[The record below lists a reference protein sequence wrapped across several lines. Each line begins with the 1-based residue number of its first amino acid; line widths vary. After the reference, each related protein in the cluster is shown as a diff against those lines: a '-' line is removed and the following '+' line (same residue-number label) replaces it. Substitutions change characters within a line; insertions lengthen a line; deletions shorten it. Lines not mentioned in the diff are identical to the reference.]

1 VQHEPSRCGPTASR
15 ARLTPVFPF
24 AVGSALGSNASASC
38 PHLNRLSRVGGE
50 DGREHRLCPTTPFCD
65 CGNRSGSARAA
76 GSNHER
82 DRGVDAGN
90 LPFQRDV
97 VWHLAGVALLLAA
110 LGLYGVLSFLVT
122 QRRQAIGTRMA
133 SRASKSGVRKVFVR
147 QGLALTVA
155 GIRVGIAGAR
165 FVSRWL
171 TSLLS
176 GVTPADPFS
185 FVAVSLELLAVTGA
199 ACGPG
204 SGDRSDGRNQV
215 RVTRRNV
222 GRAGHFPMC
231 SPANE
236 IAKNSR
242 KSRRSMSRAGSGL
255 WFDSLDPGVRVGPS
269 MESVPMTAQAF
280 APLLYCPSAARLRC
294 PRWTKSSST
303 AWQVA

>member
-1 VQHEPSRCGPTASR
+1 MELPITGDGIELLRSVSDFSGLTYEAIADGVQHEPSRCGPTASR

-110 LGLYGVLSFLVT
+110 LGYGVLSFLVT

-199 ACGPG
+199 G
-204 SGDRSDGRNQV
+204 SYLRA
-215 RVTRRNV
+215 
-222 GRAGHFPMC
+222 GRAVAIDPM
-231 SPANE
+231 AA
-236 IAKNSR
+236 I
-242 KSRRSMSRAGSGL
+242 RS
-255 WFDSLDPGVRVGPS
+255 
-269 MESVPMTAQAF
+269 E
-280 APLLYCPSAARLRC
+280 
-294 PRWTKSSST
+294 
-303 AWQVA
+303 